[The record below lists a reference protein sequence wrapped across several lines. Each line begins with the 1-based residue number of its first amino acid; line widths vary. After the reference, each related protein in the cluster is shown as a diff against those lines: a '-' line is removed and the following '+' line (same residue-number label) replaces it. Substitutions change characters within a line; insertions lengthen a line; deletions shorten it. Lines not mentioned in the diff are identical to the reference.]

1 MKKIFT
7 LFVAAVA
14 AVTMSA
20 KTAESGYCGAN
31 LTWFYN
37 PSDSSLTI
45 TGTGPMTNYSQD
57 NYAPWYE
64 YQDKITSL
72 KLESGMTTI
81 GDYAFYWLV
90 KVKDVDIPDG
100 VTSIGDYA
108 FSGCAALDWLYI
120 PYGVKTIGQS
130 AFAACIS
137 LEGVYMRYG
146 LTSIGV
152 GAFGFCTE
160 LVEVAIPATVTTIGD
175 KAFYYCSKLSAI
187 ANFATNPQSI
197 NADVFDGVDKT
208 KCSLY
213 VPDYAEANYNKPT
226 WIEFSKETFESS
238 GDYEGTSLH
247 YSYDFETGTMTITG
261 TGMLPDSETHFPF
274 VYDVK
279 KQINKLVLP
288 SGLTGIGTYN
298 FAYFSALTFLKI
310 PYGVAILK
318 ESAFEECYALETVEI
333 PSSTAIIDD
342 YVFYYCYSLKTV
354 YNLATVPQSINATV
368 FYGVDISKCTLFV
381 PKGCKAAYEAA
392 PVWKD
397 FIIKEMAAPEGIDE
411 VGIQPSAVSGQKVLR
426 EGVLY
431 LKYEGRMYDVQGRE
445 VPEAR

>member
-7 LFVAAVA
+7 LFVAAIA

-20 KTAESGYCGAN
+20 KTAESGYCGPD

-45 TGTGPMTNYSQD
+45 SGTGPMTNYSQD
-57 NYAPWYE
+57 NHAPWYE
-64 YQDKITSL
+64 YYDKITSL
-72 KLESGMTTI
+72 NLESGMTTV
-81 GDYAFYWLV
+81 GDYAFFWLS
-90 KVKDVDIPDG
+90 KVEYIDIPEG

-137 LEGVYMRYG
+137 LLRVFMPYGV
-146 LTSIGV
+146 TSIGG

-160 LVEVAIPATVTTIGD
+160 LYDVAIPATVTTIGD
-175 KAFYYCSKLSAI
+175 QAFYYCSALRYI
-187 ANFATNPQSI
+187 TNYATNPQSI
-197 NADVFDGVDKT
+197 NANVFDGVDKT

-213 VPDYAEANYNKPT
+213 VPDYAVANYNKPI

-238 GDYEGTSLH
+238 GNFGTSSLH
-247 YSYDFETGTMTITG
+247 YSFDFETGTMTITG
-261 TGMLPDSETHFPF
+261 TGLMPDYDLPARGGGSN
-274 VYDVK
+274 K
-279 KQINKLVLP
+279 NQINKLVLP
-288 SGLTGIGTYN
+288 SGLTGIGEYN
-298 FAYFSALTFLKI
+298 FAYLSALTFLKI
-310 PYGVAILK
+310 PDGVVILK
-318 ESAFEECYALETVEI
+318 EGAFWGCNALETVEI

-368 FYGVDISKCTLFV
+368 FYGVDISKCTLYV
-381 PKGCKAAYEAA
+381 PQGCKAAYEAA

-397 FIIKEMAAPEGIDE
+397 FIIKEMAVPGGID
-411 VGIQPSAVSGQKVLR
+411 QTPSGSPSRGEKVLR
-426 EGVLY
+426 DGMLFIERNGKTYNAQGV
-431 LKYEGRMYDVQGRE
+431 E
-445 VPEAR
+445 VK

>member
-57 NYAPWYE
+57 NHAPWYE
-64 YQDKITSL
+64 YYDKITSL
-72 KLESGMTTI
+72 NLESGMTTI
-81 GDYAFYWLV
+81 GDYAFFWLSLV
-90 KVKDVDIPDG
+90 KEATIPVG
-100 VTSIGDYA
+100 VTSIGDYS
-108 FSGCAALDWLYI
+108 FGGCAALEWLYI

-130 AFAACIS
+130 AFTFCIS
-137 LEGVYMRYG
+137 LLRVFMPYGV
-146 LTSIGV
+146 TSIGG
-152 GAFGFCTE
+152 GAFGLCTE
-160 LVEVAIPATVTTIGD
+160 LYDVAIPATVTTIGD
-175 KAFYYCSKLSAI
+175 QAFYYCSALRYI
-187 ANFATNPQSI
+187 TNYATNPQSI
-197 NADVFDGVDKT
+197 NANVFDGVDKT
-208 KCSLY
+208 NCSLY
-213 VPDYAEANYNKPT
+213 VPKYAQANYNKPT

-247 YSYDFETGTMTITG
+247 YSIDFETGTMTITG
-261 TGMLPDSETHFPF
+261 TGLMPDDDLPAGGGGT
-274 VYDVK
+274 VK
-279 KQINKLVLP
+279 NQINKLVLP

-298 FAYFSALTFLKI
+298 FVHFSALTFLKI

-354 YNLATVPQSINATV
+354 YNLATVPQSINANV
-368 FYGVDISKCTLFV
+368 FYGVDISKCTLYV
-381 PKGCKAAYEAA
+381 PQGCKAAYEAA

-397 FIIKEMAAPEGIDE
+397 FIIKEMAVPGGID
-411 VGIQPSAVSGQKVLR
+411 QTPSGSPSRGEKVLR
-426 EGVLY
+426 NGLLFIERNGKIINVL
-431 LKYEGRMYDVQGRE
+431 GQPVR
-445 VPEAR
+445 

>member
-20 KTAESGYCGAN
+20 KTAESGYCGPD

-45 TGTGPMTNYSQD
+45 SGTGPMTNYSED
-57 NYAPWYE
+57 NHAPWYE
-64 YQDKITSL
+64 YYDKITSL
-72 KLESGMTTI
+72 NLESEMTTI
-81 GDYAFYWLV
+81 GDYAFFWLS
-90 KVKDVDIPDG
+90 KVKEAHIPEG

-108 FSGCAALDWLYI
+108 FSGCAALEWLYI

-137 LEGVYMRYG
+137 LFRVFMPYGV
-146 LTSIGV
+146 TSIGG

-160 LVEVAIPATVTTIGD
+160 LYFVAIPATVTTIGD
-175 KAFYYCSKLSAI
+175 QAFYYCSDLRYLD
-187 ANFATNPQSI
+187 NFATNPQSI
-197 NADVFDGVDKT
+197 NANVFDGVDKT
-208 KCSLY
+208 KCTLY

-238 GDYEGTSLH
+238 GDFEGTSLH
-247 YSYDFETGTMTITG
+247 YSFDFETGTMTITG
-261 TGMLPDSETHFPF
+261 TGLMPDGSFSDGGS
-274 VYDVK
+274 VLN
-279 KQINKLVLP
+279 QINKLVLP
-288 SGLTGIGTYN
+288 SGLTGIGEYN
-298 FAYFSALTFLKI
+298 FAHFSALTFLKI
-310 PYGVAILK
+310 PDGVAILK
-318 ESAFEECYALETVEI
+318 RAAFGGCHALETVEI
-333 PSSTAIIDD
+333 PSSTAIIED
-342 YVFYYCYSLKTV
+342 YVFADCYSLKTV
-354 YNLATVPQSINATV
+354 YNLATVPQSINANV
-368 FYGVDISKCTLFV
+368 FDGVDISKCTLYV
-381 PKGCKAAYEAA
+381 PQGCKAAYEAA

-397 FIIKEMAAPEGIDE
+397 FIIKEMAKPEGIDE

-426 EGVLY
+426 NGMLY